1 MTVSPYGDGPYGLND
16 PLTLSGQNGTW
27 WSACGEHRRMRYF
40 VGVICGG
47 VLVRFD
53 NMAAM
58 AAMIKALGFAVL
70 TAASSTAGVRRWLLA
85 GCSEDPGQDIGQ
97 PGLRID
103 LVHLGSDDQ
112 TVHHCRPLP
121 AAVETREQP

>member
-1 MTVSPYGDGPYGLND
+1 MTVSPYRDRPHGLND
-16 PLTLSGQNGTW
+16 PLTLSRQNVTW

-58 AAMIKALGFAVL
+58 AAMIKALG
-70 TAASSTAGVRRWLLA
+70 
-85 GCSEDPGQDIGQ
+85 
-97 PGLRID
+97 LRY
-103 LVHLGSDDQ
+103 
-112 TVHHCRPLP
+112 
-121 AAVETREQP
+121 